1 MIVAPIKVVPKV
13 QKIAATSANLVKKIE
28 IYIDNKITV
37 KEFSEKMGVPLPEL
51 MKKLIENKIMTSI
64 TASLD
69 FDTATL
75 IAGEFGIVVK
85 KHENK
90 VDVQTFMS

>member
-1 MIVAPIKVVPKV
+1 V
-13 QKIAATSANLVKKIE
+13 QKIATTSANLVKKAE
-28 IYIDNKITV
+28 IYIDDKITV

-51 MKKLIENKIMTSI
+51 MKKLIQNKIMTGI

-69 FDTATL
+69 FDTANL
-75 IAGEFGIVVK
+75 IAGEFNIAVK
-85 KHENK
+85 KHDNK

>member
-1 MIVAPIKVVPKV
+1 VYVAPRV
-13 QKIAATSANLVKKIE
+13 QKIATTSANLVKKAE
-28 IYIDNKITV
+28 IYIDDKITV

-51 MKKLIENKIMTSI
+51 MKKLIQNKIMTGI

-69 FDTATL
+69 FDTANL
-75 IAGEFGIVVK
+75 IAGEFNIAVK
-85 KHENK
+85 KHDNK

>member
-1 MIVAPIKVVPKV
+1 M
-13 QKIAATSANLVKKIE
+13 VKKIE
-28 IYIDNKITV
+28 IYINDKITV

-51 MKKLIENKIMTSI
+51 MKKLIQNKIMTSI

-69 FDTATL
+69 FDTAAL
-75 IAGEFGIVVK
+75 IASEFNIIVK